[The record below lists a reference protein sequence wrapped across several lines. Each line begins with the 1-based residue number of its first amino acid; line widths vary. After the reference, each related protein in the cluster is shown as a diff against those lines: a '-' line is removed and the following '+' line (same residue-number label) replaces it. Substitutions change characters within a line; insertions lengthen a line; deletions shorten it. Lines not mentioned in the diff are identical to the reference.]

1 MVKLATFRSLMIRV
15 TTMSP
20 VTINC
25 SFFGFFGFFGK
36 VAALMG
42 TLMYGFLTV
51 MYDSRVGVA
60 SLSVLII
67 IGTLLMLKVD
77 VDAGVADAQA
87 EDARNRGI
95 EV

>member
-1 MVKLATFRSLMIRV
+1 
-15 TTMSP
+15 
-20 VTINC
+20 
-25 SFFGFFGFFGK
+25 
-36 VAALMG
+36 
-42 TLMYGFLTV
+42 
-51 MYDSRVGVA
+51 
-60 SLSVLII
+60 LII